1 MDMSWL
7 IGIISPTYKLGV
19 TIWNQVL
26 SLCLIVGIKGPA
38 EYSEAWQYTTDTL
51 NPFFVAIAATMLNM
65 FFYIGFC
72 RQVGN
77 FKENMTLET
86 GLNIFMKMIIGNV
99 GINFALNFAKW
110 MFSISKVSAGM
121 LMSISDISF
130 GFYDLSAG
138 EMVFYSFFGIIFLI
152 VSICASATIFITM
165 YTRIIHLYLLAATG
179 PLAVSCIPGGPGI
192 QNAASSWI
200 KELIAKACSIIAIV
214 LGVALISKIATG
226 SNFFNIQFEEMAVL
240 VKYVR
245 NMFIMMLIA
254 AYVKGADS
262 FVKRTFG
269 L

>member
-7 IGIISPTYKLGV
+7 TGIISPTYSLGV
-19 TIWNQVL
+19 KIWNQVL
-26 SLCLIVGIKGPA
+26 LLCLYGGIIGPA
-38 EYSEAWQYTTDTL
+38 DYPQAWNYMTDTL
-51 NPFFVAIAATMLNM
+51 NPFFVAVSATMLNM

-86 GLNIFMKMIIGNV
+86 GLNIFVKMILGNV
-99 GINFALNFAKW
+99 GINYALYFAKW
-110 MFSISKVSAGM
+110 IFSISGLSARV
-121 LMSISDISF
+121 LMDLSDITVDL
-130 GFYDLSAG
+130 YDLGAG
-138 EMVFYSFFGIIFLI
+138 ELVFYSFFGIIFL
-152 VSICASATIFITM
+152 VVAICSAATVFITM

-192 QNAASSWI
+192 QNAAGAWI
-200 KELIAKACSIIAIV
+200 KELIAKSCSIIAIV
-214 LGVALISKIATG
+214 LGVALISKMVASDG
-226 SNFFNIQFEEMAVL
+226 FFNLTLEQLAPL
-240 VKYVR
+240 AKYVK

-254 AYVKGADS
+254 AFVKGAES

>member
-1 MDMSWL
+1 
-7 IGIISPTYKLGV
+7 
-19 TIWNQVL
+19 
-26 SLCLIVGIKGPA
+26 
-38 EYSEAWQYTTDTL
+38 
-51 NPFFVAIAATMLNM
+51 
-65 FFYIGFC
+65 
-72 RQVGN
+72 
-77 FKENMTLET
+77 
-86 GLNIFMKMIIGNV
+86 
-99 GINFALNFAKW
+99 
-110 MFSISKVSAGM
+110 
-121 LMSISDISF
+121 
-130 GFYDLSAG
+130 
-138 EMVFYSFFGIIFLI
+138 
-152 VSICASATIFITM
+152 M

-254 AYVKGADS
+254 AYVKVADS